1 MRRLSARLTALT
13 ALALGA
19 SVVAGGCAKHS
30 GEEPPGSL
38 QLALTVP
45 GAFTLQTVD
54 YRVFTASNANFLVGT
69 FNVSDP
75 NAAVA
80 LDLALAAG
88 HYDIALTAHTNPGSP
103 TDHVFS
109 GSTATA
115 TPPGFNILSGQTTI
129 VNLTLSDAAV
139 TPTPATGI
147 ARVSA
152 TVVPNDNAPVID
164 SVVVAPAQTSVNAS
178 IDVKVVAH
186 DQDSGDTITYL
197 WTATDGAFAAPTS
210 AITTYSS
217 PSGGSKTLT
226 ITVTDSRGSSVAVQL
241 PVTIIGPV
249 VGSGGATGTGGAG
262 TGGAGTGGS
271 ATGGSS
277 TGGAS
282 TGGSGTGGAA
292 TGGASTGG
300 SGTGGAATGG
310 ASTGGSGTGGAATG
324 GASTGGSGTGGATT
338 GGADGSLALQTAE
351 LATPFD
357 ANLLTYTHTQD
368 PDTGDQ
374 VPVGWG
380 PSTLPSQQQ
389 RDAATALIRRIA
401 ALLPNS
407 VRNSTNTANAT
418 PGTGATGN
426 VPNPLNGLLTLGADP
441 GSLISGSN
449 LAPAAG
455 TALEA
460 FRAAAIADTFSPAAL
475 TGDPGGLT
483 PAQAASN
490 GTLGAYLAGKGVDP
504 GSAVGIAV
512 NVVTDAVQ
520 FNLVSQLQAF

>member
-129 VNLTLSDAAV
+129 VNLTLTDAAV

-277 TGGAS
+277 
-282 TGGSGTGGAA
+282 
-292 TGGASTGG
+292 
-300 SGTGGAATGG
+300 TGG